1 MKLRKIETIARE
13 MMDEH
18 FLYDYKFEW
27 MNSVRTF
34 GNCNGYRKIIRL
46 SIPLTK
52 YETNNER
59 IINTILHEIA
69 HAIDYNTRGRS
80 GHDATWKRIAK
91 SIGCSGERCS
101 SSSGVDKSKF
111 MKWVVKCTS
120 CDSTHY
126 RARNTKK
133 VSACSKCCNKH
144 NNGNYSDD
152 YKFKWVLNKK
162 RC

>member
-1 MKLRKIETIARE
+1 

-34 GNCNGYRKIIRL
+34 GNCNGHRKIIKL

-59 IINTILHEIA
+59 IVNTILHEIA

-80 GHDATWKRIAK
+80 GHDATWRRIAK
-91 SIGCSGERCS
+91 NIGCSGERCS

-111 MKWVVKCTS
+111 MKWVVKCPS
-120 CDSTHY
+120 CDS
-126 RARNTKK
+126 
-133 VSACSKCCNKH
+133 ACGVCCKKH
-144 NNGNYSDD
+144 NNNVYSDE
-152 YKFKWVLNKK
+152 YKLVWTQNKNRK
-162 RC
+162 

>member
-1 MKLRKIETIARE
+1 MKLQKIERIARE

-18 FLYDYKFEW
+18 FLYDYKFKW

-34 GNCNGYRKIIRL
+34 GNCNGHSKVIKL

-69 HAIDYNTRGRS
+69 HAIDYNTRGHS
-80 GHDATWKRIAK
+80 GHDATWRRIAK
-91 SIGCSGERCS
+91 NIGCTGERCS

-111 MKWVVKCTS
+111 MKWVVKCPS
-120 CDSTHY
+120 CDSTKY
-126 RARNTKK
+126 RARNTKR
-133 VSACSKCCNKH
+133 VSACGGCCKKH
-144 NNGNYSDD
+144 NNNVYSDE
-152 YKFKWVLNKK
+152 YKLVWTENKNRK
-162 RC
+162 

>member
-1 MKLRKIETIARE
+1 

-34 GNCNGYRKIIRL
+34 GNCNGHSKIIRL

-69 HAIDYNTRGRS
+69 HAIDYNTRGHS
-80 GHDATWKRIAK
+80 SHDTNWKRIAK
-91 SIGCSGERCS
+91 RIGCTGDRCS
-101 SSSGVDKSKF
+101 SSTGVDKSKF
-111 MKWVVKCTS
+111 MKWLVKCPS
-120 CDSTHY
+120 CNFSYY
-126 RARNTKK
+126 RARMSSK
-133 VSACSKCCNKH
+133 VTACGECCNTY
-144 NNGNYSDD
+144 NDGYYSDD
-152 YKFKWVLNKK
+152 YKFMWAENKD
-162 RC
+162 RR